1 MTAAPAGA
9 LVAPRRI
16 VHRTRG
22 QVHGP
27 VTRLMSPS
35 DLGEHL
41 KPFVFLDIFTIDDAS
56 KSPFDLHPH
65 SGIATITVFTEGDAS
80 FDDGEG
86 HSGIIGYGGV
96 EWMRAG
102 RGVWHGK
109 ELGAGSTKGISG
121 FQLWLALP
129 AELELAVADP
139 QYIEA
144 DCTPRVGPARLILGR
159 YKGEASPVRAPADV
173 NYLMVTLNPGE
184 SWRYETPSGHG
195 AAWLAVS
202 TGEITTD
209 GTVGAGEMVVFD
221 DTDGAIEIRS
231 TGTVEAKLVIG
242 SARPHPHPLH
252 LGHYSVHTSA
262 DALQT
267 GERHITDLRK
277 KLIER
282 ERQRRTQPTSPV
294 PVLR

>member
-1 MTAAPAGA
+1 MTAALAA
-9 LVAPRRI
+9 NRRI

-22 QVHGP
+22 HAHGP

-41 KPFVFLDIFTIDDAS
+41 KPFVFLDIFKMEDSS

-65 SGIATITVFTEGDAS
+65 SGIATVTVFTEGDAS

-86 HSGIIGYGGV
+86 HSGNIGYGGV

-109 ELGAGSTKGISG
+109 ELGAGSTKGVSG

-139 QYIEA
+139 QYIETG
-144 DCTPRVGPARLILGR
+144 CTPQVGPARLILGR
-159 YKGEASPVRAPADV
+159 YQGEASPVRAPADV
-173 NYLMVTLNPGE
+173 NYLMVTLKPGE
-184 SWRYETPSGHG
+184 TWRYDTPSGHR

-202 TGEITTD
+202 KGDVTID
-209 GTVGAGEMVVFD
+209 GAVTAGEMVVFD
-221 DTDGAIEIRS
+221 DSDAAIEIRS
-231 TGTVEAKLVIG
+231 TGSVEAKLVIG
-242 SARPHPHPLH
+242 SAKPHPHPLH

-262 DALQT
+262 DALQA

-282 ERQRRTQPTSPV
+282 ERQRRTQPTSSV

>member
-1 MTAAPAGA
+1 MTAAPTAA
-9 LVAPRRI
+9 RRI

-22 QVHGP
+22 QAHGP

-35 DLGEHL
+35 DLGEQL
-41 KPFVFLDIFTIDDAS
+41 KPFVFLDIFTMEDSS

-86 HSGIIGYGGV
+86 HSGIIGYGGA

-102 RGVWHGK
+102 QGVWHGK
-109 ELGAGSTKGISG
+109 ELGAGTTKGVSG

-139 QYIEA
+139 QYIETN
-144 DCTPRVGPARLILGR
+144 CTPKIGPAHLILGR
-159 YKGEASPVRAPADV
+159 YGGGSSPIRAPADV
-173 NYLMVTLNPGE
+173 NYLMVTLKPGE
-184 SWRYETPSGHG
+184 TWRYDTPSGH
-195 AAWLAVS
+195 AAGWLAVS
-202 TGEITTD
+202 KGEVTVD
-209 GTVGAGEMVVFD
+209 GVVSAGEMVVFD
-221 DTDGAIEIRS
+221 NTDGAVEITS
-231 TGTVEAKLVIG
+231 TGSVDARLVLG
-242 SARPHPHPLH
+242 SARPHRHPLH

-262 DALQT
+262 DALKA
-267 GERHITDLRK
+267 GERHIMDLRK
-277 KLIER
+277 KLVER
-282 ERQRRTQPTSPV
+282 ERQQRAYPTASR

>member
-1 MTAAPAGA
+1 MTAAQAGA

-22 QVHGP
+22 QAHGP
-27 VTRLMSPS
+27 FTRLMSPS

-41 KPFVFLDIFTIDDAS
+41 KPFVFLDIFTIEDAS

-65 SGIATITVFTEGDAS
+65 SGIATVTVFTEGNAG
-80 FDDGEG
+80 FDGGEG

-96 EWMRAG
+96 EWVRAG

-109 ELGAGSTKGISG
+109 ELGAGSTKGVSG

-129 AELELAVADP
+129 AALELAEADP
-139 QYIEA
+139 QYLEA
-144 DCTPRVGPARLILGR
+144 DSTPQVGPARLILGR
-159 YKGEASPVRAPADV
+159 YQDKTSPVRAPADV
-173 NYLMVTLNPGE
+173 NYLMVALKPGE
-184 SWRYETPSGHG
+184 TLRYDTPSGHS

-202 TGEITTD
+202 TGDVAVD
-209 GTVGAGEMVVFD
+209 GTVTAGEMVVFD

-231 TGTVEAKLVIG
+231 TGSVDAKFVIG

-252 LGHYSVHTSA
+252 LGHYSVHTSPE
-262 DALQT
+262 ALRA
-267 GERHITDLRK
+267 GEQHITDLRQT
-277 KLIER
+277 LIER
-282 ERQRRTQPTSPV
+282 ERQRRAQPAAPV

>member
-1 MTAAPAGA
+1 MTAA
-9 LVAPRRI
+9 LTSTRQV
-16 VHRTRG
+16 VHHTGGR
-22 QVHGP
+22 VHGP

-35 DLGEHL
+35 DLGGQL
-41 KPFVFLDIFTIDDAS
+41 KPFVFLDVFSIADSS

-65 SGIATITVFTEGDAS
+65 SGIATVTVFTEGDAS

-86 HSGIIGYGGV
+86 NSGIIGYGGV

-109 ELGAGSTKGISG
+109 ELGAGRSKGVSG

-129 AELELAVADP
+129 SALELAVADP

-144 DCTPRVGPARLILGR
+144 GHTPQVGPAHVILGR
-159 YKGEASPVRAPADV
+159 YQGKTSPVRAPEDV
-173 NYLMVTLNPGE
+173 NYLMVTLRPDE
-184 SWRYETPSGHG
+184 DWRYETPAGHS
-195 AAWLAVS
+195 AAWLAVAS
-202 TGEITTD
+202 GEVMID
-209 GTVGAGEMVVFD
+209 GPVSAGEMVVFD
-221 DTDGAIEIRS
+221 ATDRAIEVRS
-231 TGTVEAKLVIG
+231 TGSVDAKLVIG

-267 GERHITDLRK
+267 GERHIEDLRK
-277 KLIER
+277 KLDER
-282 ERQRRTQPTSPV
+282 ERQRQQQPNTSV